1 LRNDEEVTELVPRE
15 WELRIQKASLFTA
28 SAIAGCGN
36 NVSSGKW
43 MTVPCGLVF
52 CLKDGGSRFLPV
64 IASTLTSKMVSHPRK
79 FLYAL
84 L

>member
-1 LRNDEEVTELVPRE
+1 VRNDEEVTGLVPTE
-15 WELRIQKASLFTA
+15 WELRIKKAAHFTA
-28 SAIAGCGN
+28 SAIGGCGN

-43 MTVPCGLVF
+43 MPVPCGLVF
-52 CLKDGGSRFLPV
+52 CLKDRGSRFLPV
-64 IASTLTSKMVSHPRK
+64 IASTLTSKMVSHLRK